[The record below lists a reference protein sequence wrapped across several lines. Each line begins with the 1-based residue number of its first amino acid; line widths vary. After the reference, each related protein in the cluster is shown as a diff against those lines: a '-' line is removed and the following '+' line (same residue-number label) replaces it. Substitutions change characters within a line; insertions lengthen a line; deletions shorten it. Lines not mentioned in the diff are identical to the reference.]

1 MGKEEVLKSL
11 EKMRSYATYDNG
23 MDLTVNTKL
32 RDEFIMT
39 VNNIKKELSKLDEI
53 KEVVNK
59 EPSNSLAKIIAYEY
73 IEKILKEKGW

>member
-1 MGKEEVLKSL
+1 MSKELLKAIYEMNETHYEPL
-11 EKMRSYATYDNG
+11 RTTERDK
-23 MDLTVNTKL
+23 VIKL
-32 RDEFIMT
+32 VEQ
-39 VNNIKKELSKLDEI
+39 ELSKLNEI

>member
-1 MGKEEVLKSL
+1 MKKEI
-11 EKMRSYATYDNG
+11 EKAIYEMNETHYEPLRTTERDK
-23 MDLTVNTKL
+23 VIKL
-32 RDEFIMT
+32 VEQ
-39 VNNIKKELSKLDEI
+39 ELSKLNEI